1 MVFIVQKGL
10 DYMKTQFRFCKKC
23 LYPETKPDLY
33 FNDKGICSACMAA
46 EAKYK
51 KIDWKKREKE
61 FYSIIKKFKL
71 PKDRPGYD
79 CLIPVSGGKDSTYQA
94 YFMKEVCGM
103 NPLCV
108 CFETTKVTDLGQRNL
123 SNLSKMGIDVIH
135 FHKNYNAY
143 RSMVIEGFKRV
154 GDEMWPNHIGIF
166 TIPIMVAVNF
176 KIPLVIWGENSQQ
189 EYGGPL
195 ESIEKN
201 VLTRE
206 WLEEF
211 GGLLGNRIQDMI
223 GVDGITVKELTPY
236 FYPSDEVLKNAGI
249 VSLFLGHYFFWDAR
263 KQLEI
268 VRKHGFSVK
277 EDGCIE
283 GTYTNYENL
292 DEEIVGLHD
301 YLKFVKYGFGRATD
315 HASIDIRNKR
325 LTREEGV
332 KLVKKYDG
340 KYPHKA
346 VAAFV
351 EYSGLSKKVI
361 DRVID
366 SYTNPVLFKT
376 KKAGIFLRDKNGNLI
391 RNYSII

>member
-1 MVFIVQKGL
+1 MSI
-10 DYMKTQFRFCKKC
+10 QFRYCKKC
-23 LYPETKPDLY
+23 LFPETKPDLY
-33 FNDKGICSACMAA
+33 FNEGGVCSACIAA
-46 EAKYK
+46 EAKDES
-51 KIDWKKREKE
+51 IDWKQREKD
-61 FYSIIKKFKL
+61 FNSIIDKFRLGKE
-71 PKDRPGYD
+71 DVGYD

-94 YFMKEVCGM
+94 YFMKEICGM

-108 CFETTKVTDLGQRNL
+108 CFETTKETALGRRNL
-123 SNLSKMGIDVIH
+123 SNISKMGIDVIH

-143 RSMVIEGFKRV
+143 KSMVIEGFRRV

-166 TIPIMVAVNF
+166 TIPIMIATKF
-176 KIPLVIWGENSQQ
+176 KIPLIIWGENPQQ

-201 VLTRE
+201 TLTRR

-223 GVDGITVKELTPY
+223 GVDGLTAKDLTPY
-236 FYPSDEVLKNAGI
+236 FYPSDDELKQSGI

-268 VRKHGFSVK
+268 IKQHGFRVK
-277 EDGCIE
+277 EDGPIE

-315 HASIDIRNKR
+315 HACIDIRNKR
-325 LTREEGV
+325 LTRDEGLE
-332 KLVKKYDG
+332 LVKKYDG

-351 EYSGLSKKVI
+351 EYSGLTKAEIDEVI
-361 DRVID
+361 N
-366 SYTNPVLFKT
+366 SYTNPILFKT
-376 KKAGIFLRDKNGNLI
+376 DEDGVFIKDAEGNLI
-391 RNYSII
+391 RNFEIT